1 MLSVGGVELSL
12 AREMDFDNAP
22 LSSPAAV
29 PTPGTWLGLSLVPHR
44 PLSPRERQI
53 LGLIRIGHT
62 QKEVA
67 YQLGL
72 SDATVRVLYARA
84 MLKLGRPKR
93 PLAARRLTPSDQR
106 ASAPR

>member
-1 MLSVGGVELSL
+1 
-12 AREMDFDNAP
+12 MDFDNDQ

-29 PTPGTWLGLSLVPHR
+29 PGTWLGLSLVPHR

-53 LGLIRIGHT
+53 LGLIRSGHT

-93 PLAARRLTPSDQR
+93 PLTARRLVGADRQ
-106 ASAPR
+106 AGAPR